1 MSIYLGGGLTGLMN
15 KNLEIITHAVSLIV
29 KAALMAARLSGR
41 VRKRSL
47 KRLAAKDTDA
57 KAREILFLKDRV

>member
-1 MSIYLGGGLTGLMN
+1 MN

-29 KAALMAARLSGR
+29 KAALMATRFSGR